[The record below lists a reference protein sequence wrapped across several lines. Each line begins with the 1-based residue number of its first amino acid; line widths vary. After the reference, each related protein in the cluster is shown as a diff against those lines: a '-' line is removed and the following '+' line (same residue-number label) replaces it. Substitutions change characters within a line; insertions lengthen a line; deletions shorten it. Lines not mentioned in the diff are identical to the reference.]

1 MSKPAV
7 IALHIVISLLLTGM
21 WLFGAKVMRTM
32 FISTE
37 HGFKDYVAM
46 SRLDVQRKLEDKSFH
61 QVYVREASITNQHGM
76 VISGFQYFV
85 PPDGPQSQTFV
96 FAWSRPGWGEFYA
109 TQNSPANP
117 AK

>member
-1 MSKPAV
+1 MSKPIVLAMHV
-7 IALHIVISLLLTGM
+7 VISLLLTGM
-21 WLFGAKVMRTM
+21 WLFGAKVIRTM

-37 HGFKDYVAM
+37 HGFKDYVATG
-46 SRLDVQRKLEDKSFH
+46 RFDVRRKLEDKSFH

-85 PPDGPQSQTFV
+85 PPDGPLSQTV
-96 FAWSRPGWGEFYA
+96 VYAWSNPDWGEFYA
-109 TQNSPANP
+109 MQNSPANP